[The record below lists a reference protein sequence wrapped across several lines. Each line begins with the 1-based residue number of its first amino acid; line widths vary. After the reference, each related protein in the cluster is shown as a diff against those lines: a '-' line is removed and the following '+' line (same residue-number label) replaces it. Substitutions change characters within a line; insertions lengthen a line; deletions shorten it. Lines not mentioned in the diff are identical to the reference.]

1 MKKILLFSAIL
12 FTVGSLMSCKK
23 DFDPGTTSGNK
34 LGNGWWCTL
43 TLGGADV
50 YKVGTYFL
58 NTYNTADNKDSI
70 WIDDLKGGYGFKCK
84 AAANFSNL
92 TFSTPGSANE
102 YYVGTTAFP
111 ASVNIVSGKV
121 LPRAGH
127 SLAGNV
133 TDSIFIKAVF
143 SDDLVDTFIV
153 AGTART
159 GLVEDDY

>member
-1 MKKILLFSAIL
+1 MKKILIFSAIL
-12 FTVGSLMSCKK
+12 FTIGSLMSCKK

-43 TLGGADV
+43 TLGGVDAG
-50 YKVGTYFL
+50 VGTYFL
-58 NTYNTADNKDSI
+58 STYNTSANKDSI
-70 WIDDLKGGYGFKCK
+70 WIDDLKGGYGFKVK

-92 TFSTPGSANE
+92 TFATDSSANE
-102 YYVGTTAFP
+102 YYVGTKAFP
-111 ASVNIVSGKV
+111 ASVKIVSGKV

-133 TDSIFIKAVF
+133 TDSIFMKAVF

>member
-1 MKKILLFSAIL
+1 MKKILILSAIL
-12 FTVGSLMSCKK
+12 FAVGSLTSCKK

-58 NTYNTADNKDSI
+58 NTYNTAADKDSI
-70 WIDDLKGGYGFKCK
+70 WIDDLKGGYGFKVK

-92 TFSTPGSANE
+92 TFATDKSAND

-111 ASVNIVSGKV
+111 ASVKIISGKV
-121 LPRAGH
+121 LPKAGH
-127 SLAGNV
+127 SLSGNV
-133 TDSIFIKAVF
+133 TDSLFMKAVF
-143 SDDLVDTFIV
+143 SDDVTDTFIV